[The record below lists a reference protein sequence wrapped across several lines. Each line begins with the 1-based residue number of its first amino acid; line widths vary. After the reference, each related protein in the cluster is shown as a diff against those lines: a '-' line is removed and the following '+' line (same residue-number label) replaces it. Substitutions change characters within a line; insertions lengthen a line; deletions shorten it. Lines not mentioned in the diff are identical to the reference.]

1 MCCVHLIILSVERPF
16 HSRSIKRLAKLESV
30 SIAEEKSDG
39 ESAFFFFL
47 SVPVLYALI
56 KIIVKM
62 EVEKKRKIFSA
73 PLDSVPFTCPIKS
86 FRIGSFFF

>member
-39 ESAFFFFL
+39 ESAFFFL

-62 EVEKKRKIFSA
+62 EVEKKKENIFRTA
-73 PLDSVPFTCPIKS
+73 G
-86 FRIGSFFF
+86 FRAVYLSN